1 MSTVSLEEI
10 LIIECIDASEQ
21 RNIAVVNIPESF
33 LTDDMYKIIHMM
45 LLGRLADL
53 TAQVTSSIYQK
64 YMRVKN
70 EHKVLYVQLK
80 KYLYITLWA
89 ALIFYQKLLKY
100 LEGQGFYLNQ
110 YDPFAVKKMVNVKQM
125 MILWHMYILKISY
138 MYEKEVTRIIKY
150 MKSLYVKDMQVL
162 REISITAWSWT
173 LILCYRI
180 F

>member
-1 MSTVSLEEI
+1 MSLEEI

-21 RNIAVVNIPESF
+21 RNIAVVNIPESL

-80 KYLYITLWA
+80 KYLYRTLWA
-89 ALIFYQKLLKY
+89 ALIFYQKLLKD
-100 LEGQGFYLNQ
+100 LEAQGFYLNP
-110 YDPFAVKKMVNVKQM
+110 YDPFVVNKMVNVKQM
-125 MILWHMYILKISY
+125 MILWHMDILKISH
-138 MYEKEVTRIIKY
+138 MYEK
-150 MKSLYVKDMQVL
+150 
-162 REISITAWSWT
+162 
-173 LILCYRI
+173 
-180 F
+180 